1 MIENKDKDYWENR
14 WQNADTSWDI
24 GFASPAIVKYM
35 ETYSNKDAAILIAGC
50 GNAYEAE
57 FLLNNG
63 FSNITL
69 IDIAPNAV
77 KILSEKFKQNK
88 EITVLCEDFFTHQGK
103 YDLMIEQT
111 FFCAINP
118 DLRSQYVTKSHEL
131 LTEKGKIMGV
141 MFNTE
146 FSSDGP
152 PFGGNIE
159 EYKTLFQEFFIIEKM
174 EACYNSILPRQG
186 REVFV
191 ELIKK

>member
-1 MIENKDKDYWENR
+1 MIDNKDKDYWENR

-35 ETYSNKDAAILIAGC
+35 ETFSNKDATILIAGC

-57 FLLNNG
+57 FLLNKG
-63 FSNITL
+63 FTNITL

-77 KILSEKFKQNK
+77 KILTKKFNQNK
-88 EITVLCEDFFTHQGK
+88 EINVLCGDFFSHQGK

-118 DLRSQYVTKSHEL
+118 NLRPEYVSKSHEL
-131 LTEKGKIMGV
+131 LSENGKIMGL
-141 MFNTE
+141 MFNTH
-146 FSSDGP
+146 FIHDGP
-152 PFGGNIE
+152 PFGGSVN
-159 EYKTLFQEFFIIEKM
+159 EYEALFQDFFTIEKM
-174 EACYNSILPRQG
+174 EICYNSIPPRQG

>member
-24 GFASPAIVKYM
+24 GFASPAIVEYM
-35 ETYSNKDAAILIAGC
+35 KTFSNKNAAILIAGC

-63 FSNITL
+63 FTNITL

-77 KILSEKFKQNK
+77 KILSEKFKQNR
-88 EITVLCEDFFTHQGK
+88 EITVLCEDFFSHQEK

-118 DLRSQYVTKSHEL
+118 NLRSQYVTKSHEL
-131 LTEKGKIMGV
+131 LSEKGKIMGV
-141 MFNTE
+141 LFNTE
-146 FSSDGP
+146 FSSEGP
-152 PFGGNIE
+152 PFGGNTE
-159 EYKTLFQEFFIIEKM
+159 EYKRLFQDFFIIEKM
-174 EACYNSILPRQG
+174 ETCYNSIPPRQG
-186 REVFV
+186 RELFV